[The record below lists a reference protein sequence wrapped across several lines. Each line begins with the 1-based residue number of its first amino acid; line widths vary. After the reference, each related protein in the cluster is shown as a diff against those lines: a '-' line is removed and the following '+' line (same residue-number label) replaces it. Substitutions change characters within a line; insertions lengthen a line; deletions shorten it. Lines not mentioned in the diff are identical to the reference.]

1 MKNKVAALVLAGVMS
16 LGVTLPSMADGIV
29 HNSVSWAGSATAGIV
44 DTPEGIVVD
53 SLWRC
58 PHHAQRC
65 LARSFGDEKGFGQ
78 NVAGFVLG
86 WPFGMVWGVPY
97 GFVDGLTYG
106 RKTGWD
112 KPFSMESFLVSEEK

>member
-29 HNSVSWAGSATAGIV
+29 HNTVSYAGSVTAGII
-44 DTPEGIVVD
+44 DTPEGVVVD
-53 SLWRC
+53 SLYRC
-58 PHHAQRC
+58 PKHAQRC
-65 LARSFGDEKGFGQ
+65 LARSFGDEKGLGQ
-78 NVAGFVLG
+78 NVIGFIIGV
-86 WPFGMVWGVPY
+86 PFGMVWGVPY